1 MKTSTI
7 RAIRGLVD
15 QPIFGF
21 AVLGSGWAG
30 AGEARPGQ
38 VPCQPARWL
47 SQCPGGQV
55 RWSGLKSQASTYSKN
70 TLHATEHLKR
80 VQMDFHFNQWDVN
93 HSEVPYEISTF
104 PEREA

>member
-38 VPCQPARWL
+38 VPC
-47 SQCPGGQV
+47 
-55 RWSGLKSQASTYSKN
+55 
-70 TLHATEHLKR
+70 
-80 VQMDFHFNQWDVN
+80 
-93 HSEVPYEISTF
+93 
-104 PEREA
+104 